1 MRTLAEARASIVRAA
16 TDRTVLR
23 ISDAEL
29 EAVKEQFNRR
39 LMQVKKQALMSSAA
53 KVITRASFREPA
65 LPNHRPIRV
74 RVP

>member
-29 EAVKEQFNRR
+29 KAVKEQFNRR

-53 KVITRASFREPA
+53 KVIRNLARAS
-65 LPNHRPIRV
+65 V
-74 RVP
+74 RCSSC